1 MHNTN
6 QTHIELFFVNSLST
20 MKKNP
25 MAKLISQISD
35 PNVNPSQENKSIFEK
50 YSDYAKHY
58 STLYGNKVAILMMVG
73 SFYEIY
79 GQRSDPCFAE
89 IVSVCQLNTSEKKNV
104 SIFMAGFPE
113 YTLEKYLQLLSAANF
128 TSVVIVQ
135 DEDSSNG
142 TTKGAKKKHSVHSIL
157 SPGTY
162 VPISVE
168 QCSSGS
174 NINASSTSNNIMCV
188 WLSTYVPLHKTKS
201 NIVCGISILNM
212 FTGKSHLA
220 EHIMPFENNA
230 TTFDEIERLVSVH
243 NPCEVIFLYDLAT
256 VFVNNVGRDATGN
269 QFQTMEANL
278 MKRVKT
284 YCGVTCD
291 CVHEHHIKTSSAAGN
306 CEKTQYLIYTLES
319 IFGTE
324 SYTTI
329 GEFHLYPTAT
339 KSYCF
344 LLNFVKEHNPAL
356 IQKIC
361 APTFANSGSNAVLA
375 NHALKQLNIIDD
387 HSADSMRSG
396 NLSSVLSFLNRA
408 CTTIGKR
415 RVKEMMTTP
424 TFDEEW
430 LNREYDI
437 VEAMLSSGPYDMMMF
452 CRKQLTNVMD
462 LEKVL
467 RQIVL
472 KRVPTGIIKPLYDS
486 VQQVQQMDI
495 CLKELGPL
503 TEYLGFQGP
512 RGTDGS
518 TGPKGTRGP
527 QIKPNID
534 CVCDFVLKAIEA
546 YIEMSKIDE
555 NGALNV
561 FKKGIDA
568 NMDAM
573 VAEYAEVT
581 SHIDA
586 IQAFFNMIMRSS
598 SNSASSDDTDYVKI
612 CSTEKSGSTM
622 QLTKTRAKTLKHLLE
637 KKEYLVAPW
646 YKTIETTGKFRGFP
660 VNFIA
665 DVKFKGASTNNDE
678 IVFEQ
683 LARLFTKSFQLELA
697 IAKRNDELYASFVS
711 DVLDADC
718 FASIEAIVDYVR
730 IIDVLQCRVYVA
742 KKYKYCRPTIVG
754 SSGPLDSPS
763 DSSYMKAKG
772 LRHVLI
778 EHIQQNE
785 LYVANDVTLDGGG
798 ILLYGTNAVGK
809 TSLIR
814 AIGIAAILA
823 QTGFF
828 VPCTEFVY
836 KPYRAFFTR
845 ILGVDNLYKGLS
857 TFGVEMSELRMI
869 LKNADEYSMILGDE
883 LCSGTETQSALSIFV
898 AGLMD
903 LHEAQSSFIFATH
916 FHEVVDYEEIK
927 ALTRLEMKHMAVFY
941 DRENDCLVYDRT
953 LREGAGDK
961 MYGLEVCKSLHLPT
975 EFLEKAFKIRSKYF
989 SDAAP
994 PLSHKTTKYNAKK
1007 VRGMCEMC
1015 ETQMS
1020 TETHHL
1026 AMQANAEAEGI
1037 INKNHAGNLMA
1048 LCEAC
1053 HQEMHTV
1060 DSKEYSTKTE
1070 SKADSKTDSNE
1081 SSTVYYKTVKKVVK
1095 KKTTIGHMP
1104 YLKDN

>member
-1 MHNTN
+1 
-6 QTHIELFFVNSLST
+6 

-35 PNVNPSQENKSIFEK
+35 SSGKLISQISDSSGKLISQISDSSVNSSTIQPQNIYDK

-58 STLYGNKVAILMMVG
+58 TEIYGNRVAILMMVG

-113 YTLEKYLQLLSAANF
+113 YTLEKYLQLLSGANF

-135 DEDSSNG
+135 DEDTGSG
-142 TTKGAKKKHSVHSIL
+142 GTKGAKKKHSVLSIY

-168 QCSSGS
+168 TSSAGTGV
-174 NINASSTSNNIMCV
+174 SSTSNNIMCV

-256 VFVNNVGRDATGN
+256 VCSVGTSVGTSAVDASASKTL
-269 QFQTMEANL
+269 ESKL

-291 CVHEHHIKTSSAAGN
+291 CVHEHHIRSLSAAQN
-306 CEKTQYLIYTLES
+306 CEKTQYLTYTLES
-319 IFGTE
+319 VFGTE
-324 SYTTI
+324 SYSTI
-329 GEFHLYPTAT
+329 SEFHLYPTAT

-361 APTFANSGSNAVLA
+361 APTFANAGSNAVLA

-387 HSADSMRSG
+387 HSTDSARSG
-396 NLSSVLSFLNRA
+396 HLSSVLSFLNRA
-408 CTTIGKR
+408 CTTIGR
-415 RVKEMMTTP
+415 RRIKEMMTTP

-437 VEAMLSSGPYDMMMF
+437 VEAMMMTNNYDMMMF
-452 CRKQLTNVMD
+452 CRKQLTTVID

-486 VQQVQQMDI
+486 LFQVQQMDI

-503 TEYLGFQGP
+503 TEYLKLV
-512 RGTDGS
+512 RRTDGHNS
-518 TGPKGTRGP
+518 T
-527 QIKPNID
+527 KPNID
-534 CVCDFVLKAIEA
+534 CVCDFILKAIEA
-546 YIEMSKIDE
+546 HIEMSKIDE
-555 NGALNV
+555 NGALNI

-568 NMDAM
+568 DMDRM

-581 SHIDA
+581 AHIDA
-586 IQAFFNMIMRSS
+586 IQGFFNMIMRSS
-598 SNSASSDDTDYVKI
+598 SNSASNDDTEYVKI

-646 YKTIETTGKFRGFP
+646 YKTIEATGKFRGIP
-660 VNFIA
+660 INFVA

-678 IVFEQ
+678 IVFDQ
-683 LARLFTKSFQLELA
+683 LARLFARSFQLELS
-697 IAKRNDELYASFVS
+697 IARRNSELYASFVS
-711 DVLDADC
+711 DVLDGKC
-718 FASIEAIVDYVR
+718 FASIEAVVDYVR

-742 KKYKYCRPTIVG
+742 KKYKYCRPVIDATH
-754 SSGPLDSPS
+754 DRN
-763 DSSYMKAKG
+763 SYMKATG

-778 EHIQQNE
+778 EHIQQHE
-785 LYVANDVTLDGGG
+785 LYVANDVTLDSGG

-814 AIGIAAILA
+814 SIGIAAIMA

-869 LKNADEYSMILGDE
+869 LKNADEYSLILGDE

-903 LHEAQSSFIFATH
+903 LHAAQSSFIFATH
-916 FHEVVDYEEIK
+916 FHEIVDYEEITELK
-927 ALTRLEMKHMAVFY
+927 RLEMKHMAVFY

-953 LREGAGDK
+953 LRDGAGDK

-989 SDAAP
+989 SDVAV
-994 PLSHKTTKYNAKK
+994 PLNYKTTKYNAKK

-1015 ETQMS
+1015 ETRIS

-1026 AMQANAEAEGI
+1026 AMQMNAEAEGI

-1053 HQEMHTV
+1053 HQEMHTTTETT
-1060 DSKEYSTKTE
+1060 KPESTKAESIKTE
-1070 SKADSKTDSNE
+1070 PM
-1081 SSTVYYKTVKKVVK
+1081 VYYKTVKKVVK

>member
-1 MHNTN
+1 
-6 QTHIELFFVNSLST
+6 
-20 MKKNP
+20 

-35 PNVNPSQENKSIFEK
+35 SSGKLISQISDSNGKLISQISDTSQENKSIFDK

-58 STLYGNKVAILMMVG
+58 TEIYGNRVAILMMVG

-135 DEDSSNG
+135 DEDTG
-142 TTKGAKKKHSVHSIL
+142 TTKGAKKKHSVLSIY

-168 QCSSGS
+168 PSSGT
-174 NINASSTSNNIMCV
+174 SSSSSNNIMCV
-188 WLSTYVPLHKTKS
+188 WLNTYVPMHKTKS

-243 NPCEVIFLYDLAT
+243 NPCEVIFLYDLACS
-256 VFVNNVGRDATGN
+256 VGTSVGTSAVDASASKTL
-269 QFQTMEANL
+269 ESKL

-291 CVHEHHIKTSSAAGN
+291 CVHEHHIRSLSAAQN
-306 CEKTQYLIYTLES
+306 CEKTQYLTYTLES
-319 IFGTE
+319 VFGTE
-324 SYTTI
+324 SYSTI
-329 GEFHLYPTAT
+329 SEFHLYPTAT

-361 APTFANSGSNAVLA
+361 APTFANAGSNAVLA

-387 HSADSMRSG
+387 HSTDSARSG
-396 NLSSVLSFLNRA
+396 HLSSVLSFLNRA
-408 CTTIGKR
+408 CTTIGR
-415 RVKEMMTTP
+415 RRIKEMMTTP

-437 VEAMLSSGPYDMMMF
+437 VEAMMMTNNYDMMMF
-452 CRKQLTNVMD
+452 CRKQLTTVID

-486 VQQVQQMDI
+486 LFQVQQMDI

-503 TEYLGFQGP
+503 TEYLGSQGP
-512 RGTDGS
+512 RGTNS
-518 TGPKGTRGP
+518 T
-527 QIKPNID
+527 KPNID
-534 CVCDFVLKAIEA
+534 CVCDFILKAIEA
-546 YIEMSKIDE
+546 HIEMSKIDE
-555 NGALNV
+555 NGALNI

-568 NMDAM
+568 DMDRM

-581 SHIDA
+581 AHIDA
-586 IQAFFNMIMRSS
+586 IQGFFNMIMRSS
-598 SNSASSDDTDYVKI
+598 SNSSSNDDTEYVKI

-646 YKTIETTGKFRGFP
+646 YKTIEATGKFRGIP
-660 VNFIA
+660 INFVA

-678 IVFEQ
+678 IVFDQ
-683 LARLFTKSFQLELA
+683 LARLFARSFQLELS
-697 IAKRNDELYASFVS
+697 IVRRNSELYASFVS
-711 DVLDADC
+711 DVLDGKC
-718 FASIEAIVDYVR
+718 FASIEAVVDYVR

-742 KKYKYCRPTIVG
+742 KKYKYCRPIIKTSDACVG
-754 SSGPLDSPS
+754 SSGPS
-763 DSSYMKAKG
+763 DRNSYMKATG

-778 EHIQQNE
+778 EHIQQHE
-785 LYVANDVTLDGGG
+785 LYVANDVTLDSGG

-814 AIGIAAILA
+814 SIGIAAIMA

-869 LKNADEYSMILGDE
+869 LKNADEYSLILGDE

-903 LHEAQSSFIFATH
+903 LHAAQSSFIFATH
-916 FHEVVDYEEIK
+916 FHEIVDYEEIT
-927 ALTRLEMKHMAVFY
+927 ALNRLEMKHMAVFY

-953 LREGAGDK
+953 LRDGAGDK

-989 SDAAP
+989 SDVAV
-994 PLSHKTTKYNAKK
+994 PLNYKTTKYNAKK

-1015 ETQMS
+1015 ETRIS

-1026 AMQANAEAEGI
+1026 AMQANADEEGI

-1048 LCEAC
+1048 LCETC
-1053 HQEMHTV
+1053 HQEMHTTTETTKPESTKV
-1060 DSKEYSTKTE
+1060 DSKESSTKAE
-1070 SKADSKTDSNE
+1070 PM
-1081 SSTVYYKTVKKVVK
+1081 VYYKTVKKVVK

>member
-1 MHNTN
+1 
-6 QTHIELFFVNSLST
+6 

-35 PNVNPSQENKSIFEK
+35 SSGKLISQISDSSVNSSVNSSESNKNIYDK

-135 DEDSSNG
+135 DDDSGG

-168 QCSSGS
+168 QGS
-174 NINASSTSNNIMCV
+174 ASSASSAGTNNIMCI
-188 WLSTYVPLHKTKS
+188 WLNTYVPMHKTKS

-243 NPCEVIFLYDLAT
+243 NPCEVIFLYDLMT
-256 VFVNNVGRDATGN
+256 ISSVGTSVG
-269 QFQTMEANL
+269 TSVSILEANL
-278 MKRVKT
+278 MKRIRT

-291 CVHEHHIKTSSAAGN
+291 CVHEHHIKSSSAAQN
-306 CEKTQYLIYTLES
+306 CDKDQYLTYTLES
-319 IFGTE
+319 VFGTE
-324 SYTTI
+324 SYATI
-329 GEFHLYPTAT
+329 GEFCLYPTAT

-344 LLNFVKEHNPAL
+344 LLNFVREHNPAL

-361 APTFANSGSNAVLA
+361 APTFANAGSNAVLA

-387 HSADSMRSG
+387 HSADSVRSG
-396 NLSSVLSFLNRA
+396 HLSSVLSFLNRA
-408 CTTIGKR
+408 CTTIGR
-415 RVKEMMTTP
+415 RRIKEMMTTP

-437 VEAMLSSGPYDMMMF
+437 VEAMLLSGPYDMMMF
-452 CRKQLTNVMD
+452 CRKQLSNVLD

-486 VQQVQQMDI
+486 LLQVQQMDI

-503 TEYLGFQGP
+503 TEYLKGP
-512 RGTDGS
+512 HA
-518 TGPKGTRGP
+518 
-527 QIKPNID
+527 IKPNID

-546 YIEMSKIDE
+546 RIDMSKIDE
-555 NGALNV
+555 NGAINI
-561 FKKGIDA
+561 FKKGVDA
-568 NMDAM
+568 EMDHM
-573 VAEYAEVT
+573 VSEHTAVT
-581 SHIDA
+581 AHIDA

-660 VNFIA
+660 VNFVA

-678 IVFEQ
+678 IVFDQ
-683 LARLFTKSFQLELA
+683 LSRLFTKSFQLELA
-697 IAKRNDELYASFVS
+697 IAKRNGELYASFVS
-711 DVLDADC
+711 NVLDADC
-718 FASIEAIVDYVR
+718 FASIEAIVDYIR

-754 SSGPLDSPS
+754 SSGPS
-763 DSSYMKAKG
+763 DGSYMKATG

-778 EHIQQNE
+778 EHIQQHE

-814 AIGIAAILA
+814 AIGIAAIMA

-828 VPCTEFVY
+828 VPCTQFVY

-869 LKNADEYSMILGDE
+869 LKNADEYSLILGDE

-903 LHEAQSSFIFATH
+903 LHAAQSSFIFATH
-916 FHEVVDYEEIK
+916 FHEIVDYEEIA
-927 ALTRLEMKHMAVFY
+927 ALERLEMKHMAVFY

-953 LREGAGDK
+953 LRDGAGDS

-989 SDAAP
+989 GDVAP
-994 PLSHKTTKYNAKK
+994 PLNHKTTKYNAKK

-1015 ETQMS
+1015 DTKIS

-1026 AMQANAEAEGI
+1026 AMQMNAEAEGI

-1053 HQEMHTV
+1053 HQAMHTTTTTTN
-1060 DSKEYSTKTE
+1060 DKSKESTKE
-1070 SKADSKTDSNE
+1070 
-1081 SSTVYYKTVKKVVK
+1081 STVYYKTVKKVVK
-1095 KKTTIGHMP
+1095 KKTTIGHIP
-1104 YLKDN
+1104 YLQGN

>member
-1 MHNTN
+1 
-6 QTHIELFFVNSLST
+6 
-20 MKKNP
+20 

-35 PNVNPSQENKSIFEK
+35 TSVNTSQENKTIYDK

-79 GQRSDPCFAE
+79 GQRSDPCFSE

-135 DEDSSNG
+135 DDDSCSNG
-142 TTKGAKKKHSVHSIL
+142 TKGAKKKHSVHSIL

-168 QCSSGS
+168 QGSSGF
-174 NINASSTSNNIMCV
+174 ASSNNIMCI
-188 WLSTYVPLHKTKS
+188 WLNTYVPLHKTKS

-243 NPCEVIFLYDLAT
+243 NPCEVIFLYDLACS
-256 VFVNNVGRDATGN
+256 VGTSSVDASIL
-269 QFQTMEANL
+269 EANL

-291 CVHEHHIKTSSAAGN
+291 CVHEHHIKSSSAAGN

-319 IFGTE
+319 VFGTE
-324 SYTTI
+324 SYATI
-329 GEFHLYPTAT
+329 SEFHLYPTAT

-361 APTFANSGSNAVLA
+361 APTFANTGSNAVLA

-387 HSADSMRSG
+387 HSTDSARSG

-415 RVKEMMTTP
+415 RVKEMMTMP

-452 CRKQLTNVMD
+452 CRKQLANVMD

-503 TEYLGFQGP
+503 TEYLKMVQGP
-512 RGTDGS
+512 NGTDGS
-518 TGPKGTRGP
+518 TGPKSPHG
-527 QIKPNID
+527 IKPNID

-546 YIEMSKIDE
+546 RIELSKIDE
-555 NGALNV
+555 NGAINI

-573 VAEYAEVT
+573 VAEHTEVT
-581 SHIDA
+581 AHIDA

-637 KKEYLVAPW
+637 KKEYLMAPW
-646 YKTIETTGKFRGFP
+646 YKTIEATGKFRGFP

-697 IAKRNDELYASFVS
+697 IAKRNGELYASFVS
-711 DVLDADC
+711 DVLDANC

-754 SSGPLDSPS
+754 SGGDS
-763 DSSYMKAKG
+763 DSSYMKATG

-785 LYVANDVTLDGGG
+785 LYVANDVTLDSGG

-994 PLSHKTTKYNAKK
+994 PLNHKTTKYNAKK

-1026 AMQANAEAEGI
+1026 AMQANADEEGI

-1053 HQEMHTV
+1053 HQAMHTV
-1060 DSKEYSTKTE
+1060 DSKADSKEHSKTDSKVD
-1070 SKADSKTDSNE
+1070 SKADSNESNVDSNK

>member
-1 MHNTN
+1 
-6 QTHIELFFVNSLST
+6 
-20 MKKNP
+20 

-35 PNVNPSQENKSIFEK
+35 SSGKLISQISDSSGKLISQISDSSVNSSINPSQENKSIFDK

-58 STLYGNKVAILMMVG
+58 KEIYGNRVAILMMVG

-79 GQRSDPCFAE
+79 GQRTDPCFSE

-135 DEDSSNG
+135 DEDTG
-142 TTKGAKKKHSVHSIL
+142 TTKGAKKKHSVLSIY

-162 VPISVE
+162 VPITLEQGSAGTSV
-168 QCSSGS
+168 
-174 NINASSTSNNIMCV
+174 SSTSNNIMCI
-188 WLSTYVPLHKTKS
+188 WLNTYVPMHKTKS

-243 NPCEVIFLYDLAT
+243 NPCEVIFLYDLAS
-256 VFVNNVGRDATGN
+256 VCSSAVDAIIT
-269 QFQTMEANL
+269 ESKL
-278 MKRVKT
+278 MKRIRT

-291 CVHEHHIKTSSAAGN
+291 CVHEHHIHSLSAAQN
-306 CEKTQYLIYTLES
+306 CEKTQYLTYTLES
-319 IFGTE
+319 VFGTE
-324 SYTTI
+324 SYSTI
-329 GEFHLYPTAT
+329 GEFNLYPTAT

-361 APTFANSGSNAVLA
+361 APTFANAGSNAVLA

-387 HSADSMRSG
+387 HSTDSVRSG
-396 NLSSVLSFLNRA
+396 HLSSVLSFLNRA
-408 CTTIGKR
+408 CTTIGRR

-437 VEAMLSSGPYDMMMF
+437 VEAMMLSEGPYDMMMF
-452 CRKQLTNVMD
+452 CRKQLTNVLD

-486 VQQVQQMDI
+486 LFQVQQMDI

-503 TEYLGFQGP
+503 IKYLNDVGA
-512 RGTDGS
+512 
-518 TGPKGTRGP
+518 
-527 QIKPNID
+527 KPNID
-534 CVCDFVLKAIEA
+534 CVCDFILKAIEA
-546 YIEMSKIDE
+546 HIEMSKIDE
-555 NGALNV
+555 NGALNI
-561 FKKGIDA
+561 FKKGVDA
-568 NMDAM
+568 DMDRM

-581 SHIDA
+581 AHIDA
-586 IQAFFNMIMRSS
+586 IQGFFNMIMRSS
-598 SNSASSDDTDYVKI
+598 SNSASNDDTDYVKI

-622 QLTKTRAKTLKHLLE
+622 QMTKTRAKTLKHLLE
-637 KKEYLVAPW
+637 KKDYLLAPW
-646 YKTIETTGKFRGFP
+646 YKTIEATGKFRGIP
-660 VNFIA
+660 INFVA
-665 DVKFKGASTNNDE
+665 DVKFKGANTNSDE
-678 IVFEQ
+678 IVFDQ
-683 LARLFTKSFQLELA
+683 LTRLFTRSFQLELS
-697 IAKRNDELYASFVS
+697 IARRNSELYASFVS
-711 DVLDADC
+711 DILDSKC
-718 FASIEAIVDYVR
+718 FASIEAVVDYVR

-742 KKYKYCRPTIVG
+742 KKYKYCRPIIVG
-754 SSGPLDSPS
+754 SSGPLGPS
-763 DSSYMKAKG
+763 DRNSYMKATG

-778 EHIQQNE
+778 EHIQQHE

-814 AIGIAAILA
+814 SIGIAAIMA

-869 LKNADEYSMILGDE
+869 LKNADEYSLILGDE

-903 LHEAQSSFIFATH
+903 LHEVQSSFIFATH
-916 FHEVVDYEEIK
+916 FHEIVDYDEIT
-927 ALTRLEMKHMAVFY
+927 ALKRLEMKHMAVFY

-953 LREGAGDK
+953 LRDGAGDK

-989 SDAAP
+989 SDVAP
-994 PLSHKTTKYNAKK
+994 PLNHKTTKYNAKK

-1015 ETQMS
+1015 ETRIS

-1026 AMQANAEAEGI
+1026 AMQMTVDKEGI

-1060 DSKEYSTKTE
+1060 DSETPKTE
-1070 SKADSKTDSNE
+1070 SKVDSKESKVDSKESKVDSKE
-1081 SSTVYYKTVKKVVK
+1081 SSKTEPTVYYKTVKKVVK
-1095 KKTTIGHMP
+1095 KKTTIGHIP
-1104 YLKDN
+1104 YLQGN

>member
-1 MHNTN
+1 
-6 QTHIELFFVNSLST
+6 
-20 MKKNP
+20 
-25 MAKLISQISD
+25 
-35 PNVNPSQENKSIFEK
+35 
-50 YSDYAKHY
+50 
-58 STLYGNKVAILMMVG
+58 
-73 SFYEIY
+73 
-79 GQRSDPCFAE
+79 
-89 IVSVCQLNTSEKKNV
+89 
-104 SIFMAGFPE
+104 
-113 YTLEKYLQLLSAANF
+113 
-128 TSVVIVQ
+128 
-135 DEDSSNG
+135 
-142 TTKGAKKKHSVHSIL
+142 
-157 SPGTY
+157 
-162 VPISVE
+162 
-168 QCSSGS
+168 
-174 NINASSTSNNIMCV
+174 
-188 WLSTYVPLHKTKS
+188 
-201 NIVCGISILNM
+201 M

-256 VFVNNVGRDATGN
+256 VFVHNVGTDITGN
-269 QFQTMEANL
+269 QFKIMEAQL
-278 MKRVKT
+278 MKKIRT

-291 CVHEHHIKTSSAAGN
+291 CVHEHHIKSSSTAQN
-306 CEKTQYLIYTLES
+306 CDKDQYLTYTLES
-319 IFGTE
+319 VFGTE
-324 SYTTI
+324 SHATI
-329 GEFHLYPTAT
+329 GEFCLYPTAT

-361 APTFANSGSNAVLA
+361 APTFANAGSNAVLA

-387 HSADSMRSG
+387 HSADSVRSG
-396 NLSSVLSFLNRA
+396 HLSSVLSFLNCA

-415 RVKEMMTTP
+415 RIKEMMTTP

-437 VEAMLSSGPYDMMMF
+437 VEAMFLSHSNSITSSPYDMMMF
-452 CRKQLTNVMD
+452 CRKQLANVLD

-472 KRVPTGIIKPLYDS
+472 KRVPTGVIKPLYDS
-486 VQQVQQMDI
+486 LAQVQQMDI

-503 TEYLGFQGP
+503 TEYLKDQGS
-512 RGTDGS
+512 RGTNGS
-518 TGPKGTRGP
+518 AGPKGPHG
-527 QIKPNID
+527 IKPNID

-546 YIEMSKIDE
+546 HIDMSKIDE
-555 NGALNV
+555 NGAINI
-561 FKKGIDA
+561 FKKGVDA
-568 NMDAM
+568 EMDHM
-573 VAEYAEVT
+573 VAEHASIT
-581 SHIDA
+581 AHIDA

-637 KKEYLVAPW
+637 KKEYLMAPW

-660 VNFIA
+660 VNFVA

-678 IVFEQ
+678 IVFDQ

-697 IAKRNDELYASFVS
+697 IAKRNGELYASFIS
-711 DVLDADC
+711 NVLDANC
-718 FASIEAIVDYVR
+718 FTSIEAIVDYIR

-742 KKYKYCRPTIVG
+742 KKYKYCRPVID
-754 SSGPLDSPS
+754 SSTKNK
-763 DSSYMKAKG
+763 DSSYMKATG

-778 EHIQQNE
+778 EHIQQHE

-814 AIGIAAILA
+814 AIGIAAIMA

-828 VPCTEFVY
+828 VPCTQFVY

-869 LKNADEYSMILGDE
+869 LKNADEYSLILGDE

-903 LHEAQSSFIFATH
+903 LHAAQSSFIFATH
-916 FHEVVDYEEIK
+916 FHEIVDYEEIA
-927 ALTRLEMKHMAVFY
+927 ALERLEMKHMAVFY

-953 LREGAGDK
+953 LRDGAGDS

-989 SDAAP
+989 SDVAP
-994 PLSHKTTKYNAKK
+994 PLNHKTTKYNAKK

-1015 ETQMS
+1015 ETRIS

-1026 AMQANAEAEGI
+1026 AMQMNAEAEGI
-1037 INKNHAGNLMA
+1037 INKNHVGNLMA

-1053 HQEMHTV
+1053 HQAMHTV
-1060 DSKEYSTKTE
+1060 DSKEH
-1070 SKADSKTDSNE
+1070 SKELSKE
-1081 SSTVYYKTVKKVVK
+1081 HSTVQYKTVKKIVK
-1095 KKTTIGHMP
+1095 KKTTIGHIP
-1104 YLKDN
+1104 YIKEN

>member
-1 MHNTN
+1 
-6 QTHIELFFVNSLST
+6 

-35 PNVNPSQENKSIFEK
+35 TNGKLISQISDTSQENKNIYDK

-135 DEDSSNG
+135 DDDSCSSG

-168 QCSSGS
+168 TSSS
-174 NINASSTSNNIMCV
+174 NINAGTTSNNIMCI
-188 WLSTYVPLHKTKS
+188 WLNTYVPMHKTKS
-201 NIVCGISILNM
+201 SIVCGISILNM

-256 VFVNNVGRDATGN
+256 TVVTSNGLSSNITGN
-269 QFQTMEANL
+269 QFQAMEANL
-278 MKRVKT
+278 MKRIRT

-291 CVHEHHIKTSSAAGN
+291 CVHEHHIKSSSAAQN
-306 CEKTQYLIYTLES
+306 CDKDQYLTYTLES
-319 IFGTE
+319 VFGTE
-324 SYTTI
+324 SYATI
-329 GEFHLYPTAT
+329 GEFCLYPTAT

-361 APTFANSGSNAVLA
+361 APTFANTGSNAVLA

-387 HSADSMRSG
+387 HSADSVRSG
-396 NLSSVLSFLNRA
+396 HLSSVLSFLNCA
-408 CTTIGKR
+408 CTTIGRR

-430 LNREYDI
+430 LNREYNI
-437 VEAMLSSGPYDMMMF
+437 VEAMLSLDGPYDMMMF
-452 CRKQLTNVMD
+452 CRKQLSNVLD

-486 VQQVQQMDI
+486 LAQVQQMDI

-503 TEYLGFQGP
+503 TEYL
-512 RGTDGS
+512 RTVNV
-518 TGPKGTRGP
+518 
-527 QIKPNID
+527 KPNID

-546 YIEMSKIDE
+546 RIDMSKIDE
-555 NGALNV
+555 NGAINI
-561 FKKGIDA
+561 FKKGVDA
-568 NMDAM
+568 EMDHM
-573 VAEYAEVT
+573 VSEYAVVT

-660 VNFIA
+660 VNFVA

-678 IVFEQ
+678 IVFDQ

-697 IAKRNDELYASFVS
+697 IAKRNGELYASFIS

-718 FASIEAIVDYVR
+718 FASIEAIVDYIR

-742 KKYKYCRPTIVG
+742 KKYKYCRPIIDATSVG
-754 SSGPLDSPS
+754 
-763 DSSYMKAKG
+763 SYMKATG

-778 EHIQQNE
+778 EHIQQHE

-814 AIGIAAILA
+814 AIGIAAIMA

-869 LKNADEYSMILGDE
+869 LKNADEYSLILGDE

-903 LHEAQSSFIFATH
+903 LHAAQSSFIFATH
-916 FHEVVDYEEIK
+916 FHEIVDYEEIA
-927 ALTRLEMKHMAVFY
+927 ALERLEMKHMAVFY

-953 LREGAGDK
+953 LRDGAGDS

-975 EFLEKAFKIRSKYF
+975 EFLEKAFRIRSKYF
-989 SDAAP
+989 GDVAP
-994 PLSHKTTKYNAKK
+994 PLNHKTTKYNAKK
-1007 VRGMCEMC
+1007 IRGMCEMC
-1015 ETQMS
+1015 DTRIS

-1026 AMQANAEAEGI
+1026 AMQASADAEGI

-1053 HQEMHTV
+1053 HQAMHTTTTTNN
-1060 DSKEYSTKTE
+1060 DKEHSKEH
-1070 SKADSKTDSNE
+1070 SNNDKNKE
-1081 SSTVYYKTVKKVVK
+1081 STVYYKTVKKVVK
-1095 KKTTIGHMP
+1095 KKTTIGHIP
-1104 YLKDN
+1104 YIQGNSSFP

>member
-1 MHNTN
+1 
-6 QTHIELFFVNSLST
+6 
-20 MKKNP
+20 

-35 PNVNPSQENKSIFEK
+35 SSVNPTQENKSIFEK

-58 STLYGNKVAILMMVG
+58 TEIYGNRVAILMMVG

-79 GQRSDPCFAE
+79 GQRTDPCFSE

-135 DEDSSNG
+135 DEDSG
-142 TTKGAKKKHSVHSIL
+142 TTKGAKKKHSVLSIY

-162 VPISVE
+162 VPMD
-168 QCSSGS
+168 SGTAGTS
-174 NINASSTSNNIMCV
+174 ASTTSNNIMCI

-256 VFVNNVGRDATGN
+256 VCSVTTSSSTTAN
-269 QFQTMEANL
+269 QFQEMESKL
-278 MKRVKT
+278 MKKIRT

-291 CVHEHHIKTSSAAGN
+291 CIHEHHIRSLSAAQN
-306 CEKTQYLIYTLES
+306 CEKTQYLTYTLES
-319 IFGTE
+319 VFGTE
-324 SYTTI
+324 SYATI
-329 GEFHLYPTAT
+329 GEFCLYPTAT

-387 HSADSMRSG
+387 HSADSARSG
-396 NLSSVLSFLNRA
+396 HLSSVLSFLNRA
-408 CTTIGKR
+408 CTTIGRR

-437 VEAMLSSGPYDMMMF
+437 VEAMMMSNGPYDMMMF
-452 CRKQLTNVMD
+452 CRKQLTNVLD

-486 VQQVQQMDI
+486 LFQVQQMDI

-503 TEYLGFQGP
+503 NEYLKSVQE
-512 RGTDGS
+512 
-518 TGPKGTRGP
+518 PK
-527 QIKPNID
+527 IKPNID
-534 CVCDFVLKAIEA
+534 CVCDFILKAIEA
-546 YIEMSKIDE
+546 HIEMSKIDE
-555 NGALNV
+555 NGALNI
-561 FKKGIDA
+561 FKKGVDA
-568 NMDAM
+568 DMDRM

-581 SHIDA
+581 AHIDA
-586 IQAFFNMIMRSS
+586 IQGFFNMIMRSS
-598 SNSASSDDTDYVKI
+598 SNSASNDDTEYVKI

-637 KKEYLVAPW
+637 KKDYLVAPW
-646 YKTIETTGKFRGFP
+646 YKTIEATGKFRGIP
-660 VNFIA
+660 INFVA

-678 IVFEQ
+678 IVFDQ
-683 LARLFTKSFQLELA
+683 LARLFTRSFHLELS
-697 IAKRNDELYASFVS
+697 IARRNSELYASFVS
-711 DVLDADC
+711 DVLDSKC
-718 FASIEAIVDYVR
+718 FASIEAVVDYVR

-742 KKYKYCRPTIVG
+742 KKYKYCRPVIDSGNMRVG
-754 SSGPLDSPS
+754 SSDGN
-763 DSSYMKAKG
+763 SYMKATG

-778 EHIQQNE
+778 EHIQQHE
-785 LYVANDVTLDGGG
+785 LYVANDVTLDSGG

-814 AIGIAAILA
+814 SIGIAAIMA

-828 VPCTEFVY
+828 VPCTQFVY

-869 LKNADEYSMILGDE
+869 LKNADEYSLILGDE

-903 LHEAQSSFIFATH
+903 LHAAQSSFIFATH
-916 FHEVVDYEEIK
+916 FHEIVDYEEITELK
-927 ALTRLEMKHMAVFY
+927 RLEMKHMAVFY

-953 LREGAGDK
+953 LRDGAGDK

-989 SDAAP
+989 SDVAP
-994 PLSHKTTKYNAKK
+994 PLNHKTTKYNAKK

-1015 ETQMS
+1015 ETRIS

-1026 AMQANAEAEGI
+1026 AMQANADQEGI

-1060 DSKEYSTKTE
+1060 DSNKSLTDSTKESKEYSKE
-1070 SKADSKTDSNE
+1070 
-1081 SSTVYYKTVKKVVK
+1081 STVQYKTVKKIVK
-1095 KKTTIGHMP
+1095 KKTTIGHIP
-1104 YLKDN
+1104 YLQGN

>member
-1 MHNTN
+1 
-6 QTHIELFFVNSLST
+6 

-35 PNVNPSQENKSIFEK
+35 SSGKLISQISDSSVNSSTESNKTIYDK

-89 IVSVCQLNTSEKKNV
+89 IVSTCQLNTSEKKNV

-113 YTLEKYLQLLSAANF
+113 YTLEKYLQILSAANF

-135 DEDSSNG
+135 DEDVGCSNG
-142 TTKGAKKKHSVHSIL
+142 TKNAKKKHSVHSIY

-168 QCSSGS
+168 TSST
-174 NINASSTSNNIMCV
+174 ATSNNIMCI
-188 WLSTYVPLHKTKS
+188 WLNSYVPMHKTKS

-256 VFVNNVGRDATGN
+256 VFVHNVGSDTTGN
-269 QFQTMEANL
+269 QFKTIKVQRTDGSVGTLEAQL
-278 MKRVKT
+278 MKKIRT

-291 CVHEHHIKTSSAAGN
+291 CVHEHHIKSSSTAQN
-306 CEKTQYLIYTLES
+306 CDKDQYLTYTLES
-319 IFGTE
+319 VFGTE
-324 SYTTI
+324 SYATI
-329 GEFHLYPTAT
+329 GEFCLYPTAT

-361 APTFANSGSNAVLA
+361 APTFANAGSNAVLA

-387 HSADSMRSG
+387 HSADSVRSG
-396 NLSSVLSFLNRA
+396 HLSSVLSFLNCA

-415 RVKEMMTTP
+415 RIKEMMTTP

-437 VEAMLSSGPYDMMMF
+437 VEAMLLSNPYDMMMF
-452 CRKQLTNVMD
+452 CRKQLSNVLD

-472 KRVPTGIIKPLYDS
+472 KRVPTGVIKPLYDS
-486 VQQVQQMDI
+486 LAQVQQMDV

-503 TEYLGFQGP
+503 INYLNHVGA
-512 RGTDGS
+512 
-518 TGPKGTRGP
+518 
-527 QIKPNID
+527 KPNID
-534 CVCDFVLKAIEA
+534 YVCDFVLKAIEA
-546 YIEMSKIDE
+546 HIDMSKIDE
-555 NGALNV
+555 NGAINI
-561 FKKGIDA
+561 FKKGVDA
-568 NMDAM
+568 EMDHM
-573 VAEYAEVT
+573 VAEHAAVT
-581 SHIDA
+581 AHIDA

-660 VNFIA
+660 VNFVA

-678 IVFEQ
+678 IVFDQ

-697 IAKRNDELYASFVS
+697 IAKRNGELYASFIS
-711 DVLDADC
+711 NVLDANC
-718 FASIEAIVDYVR
+718 FASIEAIVDYIR

-742 KKYKYCRPTIVG
+742 KKYKYCRPTIQ
-754 SSGPLDSPS
+754 SA
-763 DSSYMKAKG
+763 DSSYMKATG

-778 EHIQQNE
+778 EHIQQHE

-814 AIGIAAILA
+814 AIGIAAIMA

-828 VPCTEFVY
+828 VPCTQFVY

-869 LKNADEYSMILGDE
+869 LKNADEYSLILGDE

-903 LHEAQSSFIFATH
+903 LHTAQSSFIFATH
-916 FHEVVDYEEIK
+916 FHEIVDYDEIA
-927 ALTRLEMKHMAVFY
+927 ALERLEMKHMAVVY

-953 LREGAGDK
+953 LRDGAGDS

-989 SDAAP
+989 GDVAP
-994 PLSHKTTKYNAKK
+994 PLNHKTTKYNAKK

-1015 ETQMS
+1015 ETRIS

-1026 AMQANAEAEGI
+1026 AMQMNAEAEGI

-1053 HQEMHTV
+1053 HQAMHTTTTT
-1060 DSKEYSTKTE
+1060 DKEHSKE
-1070 SKADSKTDSNE
+1070 
-1081 SSTVYYKTVKKVVK
+1081 STVQYKTVKKIVK
-1095 KKTTIGHMP
+1095 KKTTIGHIP
-1104 YLKDN
+1104 YLQGN

>member
-1 MHNTN
+1 
-6 QTHIELFFVNSLST
+6 

-35 PNVNPSQENKSIFEK
+35 TSVNSSVNSSTIQPQNIYDK

-58 STLYGNKVAILMMVG
+58 TEIYGNRVAILMMVG

-135 DEDSSNG
+135 DEDSI
-142 TTKGAKKKHSVHSIL
+142 KGAKKKHSVLSIY

-168 QCSSGS
+168 TSS

-256 VFVNNVGRDATGN
+256 VCYVATSSTFTAN
-269 QFQTMEANL
+269 QFQEMESKL
-278 MKRVKT
+278 MKKIRT

-291 CVHEHHIKTSSAAGN
+291 CVHEHHIRSLSAAGN
-306 CEKTQYLIYTLES
+306 CEKTQYLTYTLES
-319 IFGTE
+319 VFGTE
-324 SYTTI
+324 SYATI
-329 GEFHLYPTAT
+329 SEFCLYPTAT

-361 APTFANSGSNAVLA
+361 APTFANAGSNAVLA

-387 HSADSMRSG
+387 HSADSARSG
-396 NLSSVLSFLNRA
+396 HLSSVLSFLNRA
-408 CTTIGKR
+408 CTTIGR
-415 RVKEMMTTP
+415 RRIKEMMTTP

-437 VEAMLSSGPYDMMMF
+437 VEAMLSNDGPYDMMMF
-452 CRKQLTNVMD
+452 CRKQLTTVID

-486 VQQVQQMDI
+486 LFQVQQMDI

-503 TEYLGFQGP
+503 TEYLKDQGP
-512 RGTDGS
+512 SS
-518 TGPKGTRGP
+518 TNGIT
-527 QIKPNID
+527 PNID
-534 CVCDFVLKAIEA
+534 CVCDFILKAIEA
-546 YIEMSKIDE
+546 HIEMSKIDE
-555 NGALNV
+555 NGALNI
-561 FKKGIDA
+561 FKKGVDA
-568 NMDAM
+568 DMDRM

-581 SHIDA
+581 AHIDA
-586 IQAFFNMIMRSS
+586 IQGFFNMIMRSS
-598 SNSASSDDTDYVKI
+598 SNSLSNDDTEYVKI

-646 YKTIETTGKFRGFP
+646 YKTIEATGKFRGIP
-660 VNFIA
+660 INFVA

-678 IVFEQ
+678 IVFDQ
-683 LARLFTKSFQLELA
+683 LARLFARSFQLELS
-697 IAKRNDELYASFVS
+697 IARRNSELYASFVS
-711 DVLDADC
+711 DILDGKC
-718 FASIEAIVDYVR
+718 FASIEAVVDYVR

-742 KKYKYCRPTIVG
+742 KKYKYCRPTIDSTRVG
-754 SSGPLDSPS
+754 SGGPLDRN
-763 DSSYMKAKG
+763 SYMKATG

-778 EHIQQNE
+778 EHIQQHE
-785 LYVANDVTLDGGG
+785 LYVANDVTLDSGG

-814 AIGIAAILA
+814 SIGIAAIMA

-869 LKNADEYSMILGDE
+869 LKNADEYSLILGDE

-916 FHEVVDYEEIK
+916 FHEIVDYEEIT
-927 ALTRLEMKHMAVFY
+927 ALNRLEMKHMAVFY

-953 LREGAGDK
+953 LRDGAGDK

-989 SDAAP
+989 SDVAP
-994 PLSHKTTKYNAKK
+994 PLNYKTTKYNAKK

-1015 ETQMS
+1015 ETRIS

-1026 AMQANAEAEGI
+1026 AMQANADQEGI

-1048 LCEAC
+1048 LCETC
-1053 HQEMHTV
+1053 HQEMHTTTV
-1060 DSKEYSTKTE
+1060 EDSTKTE
-1070 SKADSKTDSNE
+1070 SSKAE
-1081 SSTVYYKTVKKVVK
+1081 STKPESTKPEPMVYYKTVKKVVK

-1104 YLKDN
+1104 YIQGN

>member
-1 MHNTN
+1 
-6 QTHIELFFVNSLST
+6 

-35 PNVNPSQENKSIFEK
+35 SSGKLISQISDSSVNSSTESNKTIYDK

-89 IVSVCQLNTSEKKNV
+89 IVSTCQLNTSEKKNV

-135 DEDSSNG
+135 DDDVGSNG
-142 TTKGAKKKHSVHSIL
+142 TKSAKKKHSVHSIL

-162 VPISVE
+162 VPMDAGT
-168 QCSSGS
+168 GS
-174 NINASSTSNNIMCV
+174 TGTTGTTSNNIMCI

-243 NPCEVIFLYDLAT
+243 NPCEVIFLYDLMT
-256 VFVNNVGRDATGN
+256 SVVDASISES
-269 QFQTMEANL
+269 QL
-278 MKRVKT
+278 MKKIRT

-291 CVHEHHIKTSSAAGN
+291 CVHEHHIKSSSAAGN
-306 CEKTQYLIYTLES
+306 CEKDQYLTYTLES
-319 IFGTE
+319 VFGTE
-324 SYTTI
+324 SYATI
-329 GEFHLYPTAT
+329 GEFCLYPTAT

-361 APTFANSGSNAVLA
+361 APTFANAGSNVVLA

-387 HSADSMRSG
+387 HSADSVRSG
-396 NLSSVLSFLNRA
+396 QLSSVLSFLNRT
-408 CTTIGKR
+408 CTTIGRR

-437 VEAMLSSGPYDMMMF
+437 VEAMLLSSQNDNGVTIGPYDLMMF
-452 CRKQLTNVMD
+452 CRKQLANVMD

-503 TEYLGFQGP
+503 TNYLNEQ
-512 RGTDGS
+512 
-518 TGPKGTRGP
+518 K
-527 QIKPNID
+527 IKPNID

-546 YIEMSKIDE
+546 HIDMSKIDE

-637 KKEYLVAPW
+637 KKEYLMAPW
-646 YKTIETTGKFRGFP
+646 YKTIEATGKFRGFP

-678 IVFEQ
+678 IVFDQ
-683 LARLFTKSFQLELA
+683 LARLFVKSFQLELA
-697 IAKRNDELYASFVS
+697 IAKRNGELYASFVS
-711 DVLDADC
+711 DVLDANC

-742 KKYKYCRPTIVG
+742 KKYKYCRPIIQ
-754 SSGPLDSPS
+754 SAN
-763 DSSYMKAKG
+763 SSYMKATG

-828 VPCTEFVY
+828 VPCTQFVY
-836 KPYRAFFTR
+836 KPYRSFFTR

-916 FHEVVDYEEIK
+916 FHEVVDYDEIK

-941 DRENDCLVYDRT
+941 DREHDCLVYDRT

-1015 ETQMS
+1015 ETRIS

-1026 AMQANAEAEGI
+1026 AMQSSAEAEGI

-1048 LCEAC
+1048 LCETC
-1053 HQEMHTV
+1053 HQAMHTV
-1060 DSKEYSTKTE
+1060 DSKADSKEHSKTDSKVD
-1070 SKADSKTDSNE
+1070 SKADSNESNVDSNK

>member
-1 MHNTN
+1 
-6 QTHIELFFVNSLST
+6 
-20 MKKNP
+20 
-25 MAKLISQISD
+25 
-35 PNVNPSQENKSIFEK
+35 
-50 YSDYAKHY
+50 
-58 STLYGNKVAILMMVG
+58 MMVG

-135 DEDSSNG
+135 DEEGSG
-142 TTKGAKKKHSVHSIL
+142 GTKGAKKKHSVLSIY

-162 VPISVE
+162 VPMD
-168 QCSSGS
+168 SGTAVTS
-174 NINASSTSNNIMCV
+174 ASTTSNNIMCV

-256 VFVNNVGRDATGN
+256 VCYVATSSTTTAN
-269 QFQTMEANL
+269 QFQEMESKL
-278 MKRVKT
+278 MKRIRT

-291 CVHEHHIKTSSAAGN
+291 CVHEHHIRSLSAAQN
-306 CEKTQYLIYTLES
+306 CEKTQYLTYTLES
-319 IFGTE
+319 VFGTE
-324 SYTTI
+324 SYATI
-329 GEFHLYPTAT
+329 SEFCLYPTAT

-361 APTFANSGSNAVLA
+361 APTFANAGSNAVLA

-387 HSADSMRSG
+387 HSADSARSG
-396 NLSSVLSFLNRA
+396 HLSSVLSFLNRA
-408 CTTIGKR
+408 CTTIGR
-415 RVKEMMTTP
+415 RRIKEMMTTP

-437 VEAMLSSGPYDMMMF
+437 VEAMLSSHSDSSPYDMMMF
-452 CRKQLTNVMD
+452 CRKQLTTVID

-486 VQQVQQMDI
+486 LFQVQQMDI

-503 TEYLGFQGP
+503 TKYLGSQGP

-518 TGPKGTRGP
+518 EGPKGIT
-527 QIKPNID
+527 PNID
-534 CVCDFVLKAIEA
+534 CVCDFILKAIEA
-546 YIEMSKIDE
+546 HIEMSKIDE
-555 NGALNV
+555 NGALNI
-561 FKKGIDA
+561 FKKGVDA
-568 NMDAM
+568 DMDRM

-586 IQAFFNMIMRSS
+586 IQGFFNMIMRSS
-598 SNSASSDDTDYVKI
+598 SNSASNDDTDYVKI

-646 YKTIETTGKFRGFP
+646 YKTIEATGKFRGIP
-660 VNFIA
+660 INFVA

-678 IVFEQ
+678 IVFDQ
-683 LARLFTKSFQLELA
+683 LARLFARSFQLELS
-697 IAKRNDELYASFVS
+697 IARRNSELYASFVS
-711 DVLDADC
+711 DILDGKC
-718 FASIEAIVDYVR
+718 FASIEAVVDYVR
-730 IIDVLQCRVYVA
+730 IIDVLQCRVYIA
-742 KKYKYCRPTIVG
+742 KKYKYCRPVIDATH
-754 SSGPLDSPS
+754 DRN
-763 DSSYMKAKG
+763 SYMKATG

-778 EHIQQNE
+778 EHIQQHE
-785 LYVANDVTLDGGG
+785 LYVANNVTLDSGG

-814 AIGIAAILA
+814 SIGIAAIMA

-869 LKNADEYSMILGDE
+869 LKNADEYSLILGDE

-916 FHEVVDYEEIK
+916 FHEIVDYEEIT
-927 ALTRLEMKHMAVFY
+927 ALNRLEMKHMAVFY

-953 LREGAGDK
+953 LRGGAGDK

-989 SDAAP
+989 SDVAP
-994 PLSHKTTKYNAKK
+994 PLNQKTTKYNAKK

-1015 ETQMS
+1015 ETRIS

-1026 AMQANAEAEGI
+1026 AMQMNADQEGI

-1048 LCEAC
+1048 LCETC
-1053 HQEMHTV
+1053 HQEMHTTTETTKPESKV
-1060 DSKEYSTKTE
+1060 DSKESSKAESIKTE
-1070 SKADSKTDSNE
+1070 PM
-1081 SSTVYYKTVKKVVK
+1081 VYYKTVKKVVK

-1104 YLKDN
+1104 YLQGNSSFP

>member
-1 MHNTN
+1 
-6 QTHIELFFVNSLST
+6 
-20 MKKNP
+20 
-25 MAKLISQISD
+25 MAKLISQINDSS
-35 PNVNPSQENKSIFEK
+35 VNPSTIQPQNIYDK

-58 STLYGNKVAILMMVG
+58 TEIYGNRVAILMMVG

-113 YTLEKYLQLLSAANF
+113 YTLEKYLQLLSGANF

-135 DEDSSNG
+135 DEDAGCSG
-142 TTKGAKKKHSVHSIL
+142 GTKGAKKKHSVLSIY

-162 VPISVE
+162 VPMD
-168 QCSSGS
+168 SGTAVTS
-174 NINASSTSNNIMCV
+174 ASSTSNNIMCV

-256 VFVNNVGRDATGN
+256 VCSVGINTGTSSSFTAN
-269 QFQTMEANL
+269 QFQEMESKL
-278 MKRVKT
+278 MKKIRT
-284 YCGVTCD
+284 YCGVICD
-291 CVHEHHIKTSSAAGN
+291 CVHEHHIRSLSAAQN
-306 CEKTQYLIYTLES
+306 CEKTQYLTYTLES
-319 IFGTE
+319 VFGTE
-324 SYTTI
+324 SYATI
-329 GEFHLYPTAT
+329 SEFHLYPTAT

-361 APTFANSGSNAVLA
+361 APTFANAGSNAVLA

-387 HSADSMRSG
+387 HSADSVRSG
-396 NLSSVLSFLNRA
+396 HLSSVLSFLNRA
-408 CTTIGKR
+408 CTTIGR
-415 RVKEMMTTP
+415 RRIKEMMTTP

-430 LNREYDI
+430 LNREYNI
-437 VEAMLSSGPYDMMMF
+437 VEAMLSNDGPYDMMMF
-452 CRKQLTNVMD
+452 CRKQLTTVID

-486 VQQVQQMDI
+486 LFQVQQMDI

-503 TEYLGFQGP
+503 TEYLKLV
-512 RGTDGS
+512 RRTDGS
-518 TGPKGTRGP
+518 AGPHIT
-527 QIKPNID
+527 PNID
-534 CVCDFVLKAIEA
+534 CVCDFILKAIEA
-546 YIEMSKIDE
+546 HIEMSKIDE
-555 NGALNV
+555 NGALNI

-568 NMDAM
+568 DMDRM

-581 SHIDA
+581 AHIDA
-586 IQAFFNMIMRSS
+586 IQGFFNMIMRSS
-598 SNSASSDDTDYVKI
+598 SNSSSNDDTDYVKI

-646 YKTIETTGKFRGFP
+646 YKTIEATGKFRGIP
-660 VNFIA
+660 INFVA

-678 IVFEQ
+678 IVFDQ
-683 LARLFTKSFQLELA
+683 LARLFTRSFHLELS
-697 IAKRNDELYASFVS
+697 IARRNSELYASFVS
-711 DVLDADC
+711 DVLDSNC
-718 FASIEAIVDYVR
+718 FASIEAVVDYVR

-742 KKYKYCRPTIVG
+742 KKYKYCRPIIDATRMG
-754 SSGPLDSPS
+754 SGGPLDSI
-763 DSSYMKAKG
+763 DADRNSYMKATG

-778 EHIQQNE
+778 EHIQQHE
-785 LYVANDVTLDGGG
+785 LYVANDVTLDSGG

-814 AIGIAAILA
+814 SIGIAAIMA

-869 LKNADEYSMILGDE
+869 LKNADEYSLILGDE

-903 LHEAQSSFIFATH
+903 LHAAQSSFIFATH
-916 FHEVVDYEEIK
+916 FHEIVDYEEITELK
-927 ALTRLEMKHMAVFY
+927 RLEMKHMAVFY

-953 LREGAGDK
+953 LRAGAGDK

-989 SDAAP
+989 SDVAP
-994 PLSHKTTKYNAKK
+994 PLNYKTTKYNAKK

-1015 ETQMS
+1015 ETRIS

-1060 DSKEYSTKTE
+1060 DS
-1070 SKADSKTDSNE
+1070 NE
-1081 SSTVYYKTVKKVVK
+1081 SSAKAESIKPEPMVYYKTVKKVVK

-1104 YLKDN
+1104 YIQDN

>member
-1 MHNTN
+1 
-6 QTHIELFFVNSLST
+6 
-20 MKKNP
+20 
-25 MAKLISQISD
+25 MAKLISQINDSS
-35 PNVNPSQENKSIFEK
+35 VNSSTIQPQNIYDK

-58 STLYGNKVAILMMVG
+58 TEIYGNRVAILMMVG

-135 DEDSSNG
+135 DEDTG
-142 TTKGAKKKHSVHSIL
+142 TTKGAKKKHSVLSIY

-168 QCSSGS
+168 TSSVGT
-174 NINASSTSNNIMCV
+174 ASSNNIMCI

-243 NPCEVIFLYDLAT
+243 NPCEVIFLYDLAS
-256 VFVNNVGRDATGN
+256 VCSVGINTGTSSTTTAN
-269 QFQTMEANL
+269 QFQEIKVQGTVGSFGILEAKL

-291 CVHEHHIKTSSAAGN
+291 CVHEHHIRSLSSAQN
-306 CEKTQYLIYTLES
+306 CEKTQYLTYTLES
-319 IFGTE
+319 VFGTE
-324 SYTTI
+324 SYATI
-329 GEFHLYPTAT
+329 NEFHLYPTAT

-361 APTFANSGSNAVLA
+361 APTFANAGSNAVLA

-387 HSADSMRSG
+387 HSADSARSG
-396 NLSSVLSFLNRA
+396 HLSSVLSFLNRA
-408 CTTIGKR
+408 CTTIGR
-415 RVKEMMTTP
+415 RRIKEMMTTP

-437 VEAMLSSGPYDMMMF
+437 VEAMLSSHSDSSPYDMMMF
-452 CRKQLTNVMD
+452 CRKQLTTVID

-486 VQQVQQMDI
+486 LFQVQQMDI

-503 TEYLGFQGP
+503 TEYLESQGP

-518 TGPKGTRGP
+518 AGPQGPKSIT
-527 QIKPNID
+527 PNID
-534 CVCDFVLKAIEA
+534 CVCDFILKAIEA
-546 YIEMSKIDE
+546 HIEMSKIDE
-555 NGALNV
+555 NGALNI

-568 NMDAM
+568 DMDRM
-573 VAEYAEVT
+573 VAEYSEVT
-581 SHIDA
+581 AHIDA
-586 IQAFFNMIMRSS
+586 IQGFFNMIMRSS
-598 SNSASSDDTDYVKI
+598 SNSSSNDDTEYVKI

-646 YKTIETTGKFRGFP
+646 YKTIEATGKFRGIP
-660 VNFIA
+660 INFVA

-678 IVFEQ
+678 IVFDQ
-683 LARLFTKSFQLELA
+683 LARLFARSFQLELS
-697 IAKRNDELYASFVS
+697 IARRNSELYASFVS
-711 DVLDADC
+711 DILDGKC
-718 FASIEAIVDYVR
+718 FASIEAVVDYVR

-742 KKYKYCRPTIVG
+742 KKYKYCRPIIDATRMG
-754 SSGPLDSPS
+754 SGGPLDSGNMRVGSS
-763 DSSYMKAKG
+763 DRNSYMKATG

-778 EHIQQNE
+778 EHIQQHE
-785 LYVANDVTLDGGG
+785 LYVANDVTLDSGG

-814 AIGIAAILA
+814 SIGIAAIMA

-869 LKNADEYSMILGDE
+869 LKNADEYSLILGDE

-903 LHEAQSSFIFATH
+903 LHAAQSSFIFATH
-916 FHEVVDYEEIK
+916 FHEIVDYEEIT
-927 ALTRLEMKHMAVFY
+927 ALNRLEMKHMAVFY

-953 LREGAGDK
+953 LRDGAGDK

-989 SDAAP
+989 SDVAV
-994 PLSHKTTKYNAKK
+994 PLNHKTTKYNAKK

-1015 ETQMS
+1015 ETRIS

-1026 AMQANAEAEGI
+1026 AMQANADQEGI

-1048 LCEAC
+1048 LCETC
-1053 HQEMHTV
+1053 HQEMHTTTAEDSKESKV
-1060 DSKEYSTKTE
+1060 DSKESSTKAE
-1070 SKADSKTDSNE
+1070 PM
-1081 SSTVYYKTVKKVVK
+1081 VYYKTVKKVVK

>member
-1 MHNTN
+1 
-6 QTHIELFFVNSLST
+6 
-20 MKKNP
+20 

-35 PNVNPSQENKSIFEK
+35 SSGKLISQISDSSVNPSQENKSIFDK

-58 STLYGNKVAILMMVG
+58 TEIYGNRVAILMMVG

-79 GQRSDPCFAE
+79 GQRTDPCFSE

-135 DEDSSNG
+135 DEDAGCSSG
-142 TTKGAKKKHSVHSIL
+142 TIKGAKKKHSVLSIY

-168 QCSSGS
+168 TSSVGT
-174 NINASSTSNNIMCV
+174 ASSNNIMCV

-256 VFVNNVGRDATGN
+256 VCSVGTSVGTFTVDASVSKN
-269 QFQTMEANL
+269 LESKL

-291 CVHEHHIKTSSAAGN
+291 CVHEHHIRSLSAAQN
-306 CEKTQYLIYTLES
+306 CEKTQYLTYTLES
-319 IFGTE
+319 VFGTE
-324 SYTTI
+324 SYATI
-329 GEFHLYPTAT
+329 GEFNLYPTAT

-387 HSADSMRSG
+387 HSADSVRSG
-396 NLSSVLSFLNRA
+396 HLSSVLSFLNRA
-408 CTTIGKR
+408 CTTIGR
-415 RVKEMMTTP
+415 RRIKEMMTTP

-437 VEAMLSSGPYDMMMF
+437 VEAMMKSTDQDSNPYDMMMF
-452 CRKQLTNVMD
+452 CRKQLTTVID

-472 KRVPTGIIKPLYDS
+472 KRVPTGIIKPLYAS

-503 TEYLGFQGP
+503 TEYLKDQGP
-512 RGTDGS
+512 RGTN
-518 TGPKGTRGP
+518 GT
-527 QIKPNID
+527 KPNID
-534 CVCDFVLKAIEA
+534 CVCDFILKAIEA
-546 YIEMSKIDE
+546 HIEMSKIDE
-555 NGALNV
+555 NGALNI

-568 NMDAM
+568 DMDRM

-581 SHIDA
+581 AHIDA
-586 IQAFFNMIMRSS
+586 IQGFFNMIMRSS
-598 SNSASSDDTDYVKI
+598 SNSASNDDTEYVKI

-646 YKTIETTGKFRGFP
+646 YKTIEATGKFRGIP
-660 VNFIA
+660 INFVA

-678 IVFEQ
+678 IVFDQ
-683 LARLFTKSFQLELA
+683 LTRLFTRSFHLELS
-697 IAKRNDELYASFVS
+697 IAKRNGELYASFVS
-711 DVLDADC
+711 DVLDSKC
-718 FASIEAIVDYVR
+718 FASIEAVVDYVR

-742 KKYKYCRPTIVG
+742 KKYKYCRPVIKTSDACVG
-754 SSGPLDSPS
+754 SSGPS
-763 DSSYMKAKG
+763 DSSYMKATG

-778 EHIQQNE
+778 EHIQQHE

-814 AIGIAAILA
+814 SIGIAAIMA

-828 VPCTEFVY
+828 VPCTQFVY

-869 LKNADEYSMILGDE
+869 LKNADEYSLILGDE

-903 LHEAQSSFIFATH
+903 LHAAQSSFIFATH
-916 FHEVVDYEEIK
+916 FHEIVDYEEIT
-927 ALTRLEMKHMAVFY
+927 ALERLEMKHMAVFY

-953 LREGAGDK
+953 LRDGAGDK

-989 SDAAP
+989 SDVAP
-994 PLSHKTTKYNAKK
+994 PLNHKTTKYNAKK

-1015 ETQMS
+1015 ETRIS

-1026 AMQANAEAEGI
+1026 AMQMNADQEGI

-1048 LCEAC
+1048 LCEMC
-1053 HQEMHTV
+1053 HQAMHTTTNV
-1060 DSKEYSTKTE
+1060 
-1070 SKADSKTDSNE
+1070 DSNE
-1081 SSTVYYKTVKKVVK
+1081 SSKAEPTKVDSKESSMVYYKTVKKVVK

-1104 YLKDN
+1104 YLQGN

>member
-1 MHNTN
+1 
-6 QTHIELFFVNSLST
+6 
-20 MKKNP
+20 

-35 PNVNPSQENKSIFEK
+35 TNVNSLQENKNIYDK

-79 GQRSDPCFAE
+79 GQRSDPCFSE

-135 DEDSSNG
+135 DDDSCSNG
-142 TTKGAKKKHSVHSIL
+142 TKGAKKKHSVHSIL

-168 QCSSGS
+168 HGSSGF
-174 NINASSTSNNIMCV
+174 ASSNNIMCI

-243 NPCEVIFLYDLAT
+243 NPCEVIFLYDLMT
-256 VFVNNVGRDATGN
+256 ISSVGLDASISES
-269 QFQTMEANL
+269 QL
-278 MKRVKT
+278 MKKIRS

-291 CVHEHHIKTSSAAGN
+291 CVHEHHIKTSSAARN
-306 CEKTQYLIYTLES
+306 CEKDQYLTYTLES
-319 IFGTE
+319 VFGTE
-324 SYTTI
+324 SYATI

-361 APTFANSGSNAVLA
+361 APTFANTGSNAVLA

-387 HSADSMRSG
+387 HSTDSARSG
-396 NLSSVLSFLNRA
+396 NLSSVLSFLNKT

-437 VEAMLSSGPYDMMMF
+437 VEAMMMSNPYDMMMF
-452 CRKQLTNVMD
+452 CRKQLANVMD

-503 TEYLGFQGP
+503 TEYLKSVQGP
-512 RGTDGS
+512 IGTDGS
-518 TGPKGTRGP
+518 TGPKSP

-546 YIEMSKIDE
+546 RIELSKIDE
-555 NGALNV
+555 NGAINI

-573 VAEYAEVT
+573 VAEHAEVT
-581 SHIDA
+581 AHIDA

-622 QLTKTRAKTLKHLLE
+622 QLTRTRAKTLKHLLE

-646 YKTIETTGKFRGFP
+646 YKTIEATGKFRGIP

-678 IVFEQ
+678 IVFDQ
-683 LARLFTKSFQLELA
+683 LARLFAKSFQLELA
-697 IAKRNDELYASFVS
+697 IAKRNGELYASFVS
-711 DVLDADC
+711 DV
-718 FASIEAIVDYVR
+718 
-730 IIDVLQCRVYVA
+730 
-742 KKYKYCRPTIVG
+742 
-754 SSGPLDSPS
+754 
-763 DSSYMKAKG
+763 
-772 LRHVLI
+772 
-778 EHIQQNE
+778 
-785 LYVANDVTLDGGG
+785 
-798 ILLYGTNAVGK
+798 
-809 TSLIR
+809 
-814 AIGIAAILA
+814 
-823 QTGFF
+823 
-828 VPCTEFVY
+828 
-836 KPYRAFFTR
+836 
-845 ILGVDNLYKGLS
+845 
-857 TFGVEMSELRMI
+857 
-869 LKNADEYSMILGDE
+869 
-883 LCSGTETQSALSIFV
+883 
-898 AGLMD
+898 
-903 LHEAQSSFIFATH
+903 
-916 FHEVVDYEEIK
+916 
-927 ALTRLEMKHMAVFY
+927 
-941 DRENDCLVYDRT
+941 
-953 LREGAGDK
+953 
-961 MYGLEVCKSLHLPT
+961 
-975 EFLEKAFKIRSKYF
+975 
-989 SDAAP
+989 
-994 PLSHKTTKYNAKK
+994 
-1007 VRGMCEMC
+1007 
-1015 ETQMS
+1015 
-1020 TETHHL
+1020 
-1026 AMQANAEAEGI
+1026 
-1037 INKNHAGNLMA
+1037 
-1048 LCEAC
+1048 
-1053 HQEMHTV
+1053 
-1060 DSKEYSTKTE
+1060 
-1070 SKADSKTDSNE
+1070 
-1081 SSTVYYKTVKKVVK
+1081 
-1095 KKTTIGHMP
+1095 
-1104 YLKDN
+1104 

>member
-1 MHNTN
+1 
-6 QTHIELFFVNSLST
+6 
-20 MKKNP
+20 

-35 PNVNPSQENKSIFEK
+35 SSGKLISQISDSSGKLISQISDSFVNSSTTESNKTIYDK

-89 IVSVCQLNTSEKKNV
+89 IVSTCQLNTSEKKNV

-135 DEDSSNG
+135 DEDSGCSNG
-142 TTKGAKKKHSVHSIL
+142 TKSAKKKHSVHSIL

-168 QCSSGS
+168 TTNSVGT
-174 NINASSTSNNIMCV
+174 TSNNIMCI

-243 NPCEVIFLYDLAT
+243 NPCEVIFLYDLASICSD
-256 VFVNNVGRDATGN
+256 VAL
-269 QFQTMEANL
+269 EANL
-278 MKRVKT
+278 MKRIRT

-291 CVHEHHIKTSSAAGN
+291 CVHEHHIKTSSTAGC
-306 CEKTQYLIYTLES
+306 CEKDQYLTYTLES
-319 IFGTE
+319 VFGTE
-324 SYTTI
+324 SYATI
-329 GEFHLYPTAT
+329 GEFCLYPTAT

-361 APTFANSGSNAVLA
+361 APTFANAGSNVVLA

-396 NLSSVLSFLNRA
+396 QLSSVLSFLNRT
-408 CTTIGKR
+408 CTTIGRR

-437 VEAMLSSGPYDMMMF
+437 VEAMLLSSCNDSSPYDMMMF
-452 CRKQLTNVMD
+452 CRKQLANVMD

-503 TEYLGFQGP
+503 INYLNEQ
-512 RGTDGS
+512 
-518 TGPKGTRGP
+518 K
-527 QIKPNID
+527 IKPNID

-546 YIEMSKIDE
+546 HIDMSKIDE

-598 SNSASSDDTDYVKI
+598 SNSASSDDTEYVKI
-612 CSTEKSGSTM
+612 YSTEKSGSTM

-646 YKTIETTGKFRGFP
+646 YKTIETTGKFRGIP

-683 LARLFTKSFQLELA
+683 LARLFVKSFQLELA
-697 IAKRNDELYASFVS
+697 IAKRNGELYASFVS
-711 DVLDADC
+711 DVLDAKC
-718 FASIEAIVDYVR
+718 FVSIEAIVDYVR

-742 KKYKYCRPTIVG
+742 KKYKYCRPTIEG
-754 SSGPLDSPS
+754 SSGPS
-763 DSSYMKAKG
+763 DSSYMKATG

-778 EHIQQNE
+778 EHIQQHE

-814 AIGIAAILA
+814 AIGIATIMA

-828 VPCTEFVY
+828 VPCTKFVY

-903 LHEAQSSFIFATH
+903 LHEKESSFIFATH
-916 FHEVVDYEEIK
+916 FHEIVDYDEIT

-941 DRENDCLVYDRT
+941 DRENDYLVYDRT

-1015 ETQMS
+1015 ETKIS

-1026 AMQANAEAEGI
+1026 AMQMNAEAEGI

-1053 HQEMHTV
+1053 HREMHTTTKEE
-1060 DSKEYSTKTE
+1060 SKELSKE
-1070 SKADSKTDSNE
+1070 HSKADSKE
-1081 SSTVYYKTVKKVVK
+1081 SSMVYYKTVKKVVK

>member
-1 MHNTN
+1 
-6 QTHIELFFVNSLST
+6 
-20 MKKNP
+20 

-35 PNVNPSQENKSIFEK
+35 TSVNSSVNSSTIQPQNIYDK

-58 STLYGNKVAILMMVG
+58 TEIYGNRVAILMMVG

-135 DEDSSNG
+135 DEDSI
-142 TTKGAKKKHSVHSIL
+142 KGAKKKHSVLSIY

-168 QCSSGS
+168 TSS

-256 VFVNNVGRDATGN
+256 VCYVATSSTFTAN
-269 QFQTMEANL
+269 QFQEMESKL
-278 MKRVKT
+278 MKKIRT

-291 CVHEHHIKTSSAAGN
+291 CVHEHHIRSLSAAGN
-306 CEKTQYLIYTLES
+306 CEKTQYLTYTLES
-319 IFGTE
+319 VFGTE
-324 SYTTI
+324 SYATI
-329 GEFHLYPTAT
+329 SEFCLYPTAT

-361 APTFANSGSNAVLA
+361 APTFANAGSNAVLA

-387 HSADSMRSG
+387 HSADSARSG
-396 NLSSVLSFLNRA
+396 HLSSVLSFLNRA
-408 CTTIGKR
+408 CTTIGR
-415 RVKEMMTTP
+415 RRIKEMMTTP

-437 VEAMLSSGPYDMMMF
+437 VEAMLSNDGPYDMMMF
-452 CRKQLTNVMD
+452 CRKQLTTVID

-486 VQQVQQMDI
+486 LFQVQQMDI

-503 TEYLGFQGP
+503 TEYLKDQGP
-512 RGTDGS
+512 SS
-518 TGPKGTRGP
+518 TNGIT
-527 QIKPNID
+527 PNID
-534 CVCDFVLKAIEA
+534 CVCDFILKAIEA
-546 YIEMSKIDE
+546 HIEMSKIDE
-555 NGALNV
+555 NGALNI
-561 FKKGIDA
+561 FKKGVDA
-568 NMDAM
+568 DMDRM

-581 SHIDA
+581 AHIDA
-586 IQAFFNMIMRSS
+586 IQGFFNMIMRSS
-598 SNSASSDDTDYVKI
+598 SNSLSNDDTEYVKI

-646 YKTIETTGKFRGFP
+646 YKTIEATGKFRGIP
-660 VNFIA
+660 INFVA

-678 IVFEQ
+678 IVFDQ
-683 LARLFTKSFQLELA
+683 LARLFARSFQLELS
-697 IAKRNDELYASFVS
+697 IARRNSELYASFVS
-711 DVLDADC
+711 DILDGKC
-718 FASIEAIVDYVR
+718 FASIEAVVDYVR

-742 KKYKYCRPTIVG
+742 KKYKYCRPTIDSTRVG
-754 SSGPLDSPS
+754 SGGPLDRN
-763 DSSYMKAKG
+763 SYMKATG

-778 EHIQQNE
+778 EHIQQHE
-785 LYVANDVTLDGGG
+785 LYVANDVTLDSGG

-814 AIGIAAILA
+814 SIGIAAIMA

-869 LKNADEYSMILGDE
+869 LKNADEYSLILGDE

-916 FHEVVDYEEIK
+916 FHEIVDYEEIT
-927 ALTRLEMKHMAVFY
+927 ALNRLEMKHMAVFY

-953 LREGAGDK
+953 LRDGAGDK

-989 SDAAP
+989 SDVAP
-994 PLSHKTTKYNAKK
+994 PLNYKTTKYNAKK

-1015 ETQMS
+1015 ETRIS

-1026 AMQANAEAEGI
+1026 AMQANADQEGI

-1048 LCEAC
+1048 LCETC
-1053 HQEMHTV
+1053 HQEMHTTTV
-1060 DSKEYSTKTE
+1060 EDSTKTE
-1070 SKADSKTDSNE
+1070 SSKAE
-1081 SSTVYYKTVKKVVK
+1081 STKPESTKPEPMVYYKTVKKVVK

-1104 YLKDN
+1104 YIQGN